1 MSFTE
6 KQLSARDELTLP
18 LLTRR
23 PVRGYT
29 VKRPEGGARR
39 QGQER
44 AEDDLDMSTIVCKFG
59 GSSLADAGG
68 FEKAKNILLAD
79 ARRRYVVPSAP
90 GRRFDGD
97 DKVTDLLYRCY
108 QRVERGESCAEE
120 FAKVADRYR
129 QIARELGLAFDLEA
143 LLESTCRE
151 IERVRTP
158 DFAASRGEYLNGVLL
173 ANYLGWDFIDAA
185 RVVRFDKQGAFAA
198 EWTNRTM
205 REELKNHERAV
216 IPGFYG
222 AFPDGGV
229 RTFSRGG
236 SDISGA
242 LVARAAEAEL
252 YENWTDVSGFLMA
265 DPRIVENPAGIERL
279 TYRELRELSYMGA
292 TVLHEDAIFPVH
304 KAGIPTNIRN
314 TNDPD
319 HPGTMIVDAVRDVR
333 YRYPITGIAGH
344 KNFSLISIE
353 KAMMNAELGFG
364 RRVLQAVEENG
375 ISFEHLP
382 TGIDTMCVVCH
393 ERALDGK
400 RDKLVHRI
408 YELTDPDSV
417 EIHSGLALI
426 ATVGRGMVRSKGTS
440 ARLFNA
446 LQRAGI
452 NVRMI
457 DQGSSELNII
467 VGVDNLDFENA
478 VRAIYRAFVTE
489 FDRERA

>member
-1 MSFTE
+1 MKEIRVS
-6 KQLSARDELTLP
+6 
-18 LLTRR
+18 
-23 PVRGYT
+23 
-29 VKRPEGGARR
+29 
-39 QGQER
+39 
-44 AEDDLDMSTIVCKFG
+44 KFG
-59 GSSLADAGG
+59 GSSLADAGQ
-68 FEKAKNILLAD
+68 FAKVREILLSNPS
-79 ARRRYVVPSAP
+79 RRYVVPSAP
-90 GRRFDGD
+90 GKRAANDE
-97 DKVTDLLYRCY
+97 KITDMLYECHRLA
-108 QRVERGESCAEE
+108 QAGEDFSALFERI
-120 FAKVADRYR
+120 ADRYR
-129 QIARELGLAFDLEA
+129 SIADSLSLDVPLEELFKTVRAG
-143 LLESTCRE
+143 
-151 IERVRTP
+151 IENSERP
-158 DFAASRGEYLNGVLL
+158 DYAASRGEYLNGILL
-173 ANYLGWDFIDAA
+173 SAYLGWDFIDAA
-185 RVVRFDKQGAFAA
+185 DGILFDADGKLDQNATQDALSALLREHEYAVV
-198 EWTNRTM
+198 
-205 REELKNHERAV
+205 
-216 IPGFYG
+216 PGFYG
-222 AFPDGGV
+222 SMPDGTV
-229 RTFSRGG
+229 HTFSRGG

-242 LVARAAEAEL
+242 IVARAAHADL
-252 YENWTDVSGFLMA
+252 YENWTDVNGCLMA
-265 DPRIVENPAGIERL
+265 DPRIVRDPKPIRHV

-292 TVLHEDAIFPVH
+292 SVLHEEAIFPVRM
-304 KAGIPTNIRN
+304 AGIPTNIRN
-314 TNDPD
+314 TNAPEE
-319 HPGTMIVDAVRDVR
+319 PGTLISHDAEDMDNDYV
-333 YRYPITGIAGH
+333 ITGIAGS
-344 KNFSLISIE
+344 KDFAIVTVE